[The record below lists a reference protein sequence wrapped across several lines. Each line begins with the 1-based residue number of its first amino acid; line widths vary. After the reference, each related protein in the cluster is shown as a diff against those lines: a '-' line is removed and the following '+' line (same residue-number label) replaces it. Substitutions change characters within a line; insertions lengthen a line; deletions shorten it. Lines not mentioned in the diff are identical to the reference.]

1 MYRLVLVVVVAGAL
15 SGCSISAQ
23 QAKDVASAALDTI
36 CIGLS
41 PMDQTF
47 QAYAATGK
55 VSGRVIRI
63 ERDAVATIKAIC
75 DSRPINNPQAALKT
89 AAAAMAAL
97 VAAESQA
104 RTQAGAS

>member
-1 MYRLVLVVVVAGAL
+1 MYRLVLIVMVAGAL